1 MTMQRPVILAV
12 DDDPS
17 DLAALLDALAR
28 RYGGDYRVTSQLSAG
43 AALRELARMR
53 EEGEPVALVIA
64 DQWMPEMNGIDLLAR
79 AHEIHPFAQR
89 ALLVH
94 WGDET
99 AAPTI
104 LRGCAFGQIENYL
117 HKPWSPPEIHLYPPV
132 GEFLADWTRVHG
144 PKMELVRVVG
154 NDPSPRS
161 YEIRMLLERSGI
173 PHGFYLAQSEEGR
186 RLLERAGA
194 DGKTLPVV
202 TLLDDRVLTDPTNEE
217 LFDALGGSDLKDRE
231 CDVAVVG
238 GGPAGLAAA
247 VYAAS
252 EGLRT
257 ILIERE
263 VVGGQAGTSALIRNY
278 LGFPR
283 GISGAELAQ
292 RAYQQAWLFGT
303 RFVFAREV
311 KKLEARGDR
320 RVLALS
326 NGVEISARSVII
338 ATGAA
343 YRRLGVPAVERFV
356 RAGVFYVV
364 PISDVHLLSG
374 SHVVV
379 VGGGNSAGQG
389 ALHLAKAAKTVTLV
403 VRGPSLEAGMSY
415 YLVQQIRQTGNIDVR
430 LHTEIV
436 DGDGDRVL
444 RRIVLSD
451 LQDGT
456 RETAELDALFLLIG
470 AEPHTE
476 WLAGAVEC
484 DERGFVLTGADL
496 TARRDSGSAPG
507 RLETSMP
514 GVFAVGDVRAGS
526 VKRVASAVGEGSV
539 VIQYVHEYLG
549 ASGPAADQAPAAGK
563 SRMTRRSRDRVPFG
577 GIAR

>member
-1 MTMQRPVILAV
+1 MQRPVILAV

-17 DLAALLDALAR
+17 ELAALLDDLAR
-28 RYGGDYRVTSQLSAG
+28 RYGGDYRVTSQLSAN
-43 AALRELARMR
+43 AAVRDLTRMR

-79 AHEIHPFAQR
+79 AHEIHPSAQR

-94 WGDET
+94 WGDQT

-117 HKPWSPPEIHLYPPV
+117 HKPWSPAEINLYPLI
-132 GEFLADWTRVHG
+132 GEFLANWTRVHG
-144 PKMELVRVVG
+144 PKMEFVRVVG
-154 NDPSPRS
+154 ADPSPRS
-161 YEIRMLLERSGI
+161 YEIRSLLERNGI
-173 PHGFYLAQSEEGR
+173 PHGFYLAESEGGR
-186 RLLERAGA
+186 RILELAGA

-202 TLLDDRVLTDPTNEE
+202 TLLDDRALIDPTNEE
-217 LFDALGGSDLKDRE
+217 LYDALGGSDLKDRE

-263 VVGGQAGTSALIRNY
+263 AVGGQAGTSSLIRNY

-320 RVLALS
+320 RILALS
-326 NGVEISARSVII
+326 NGVEISARCVII

-356 RAGVFYVV
+356 GAGVFYVV
-364 PISDVHLLSG
+364 PVSDLNVLSG
-374 SHVVV
+374 SRVVIT
-379 VGGGNSAGQG
+379 GGGNSAGQ
-389 ALHLAKAAKTVTLV
+389 AVLHLAKAARTVTLV
-403 VRGPSLEAGMSY
+403 VRGPSLEAGMSA
-415 YLVQQIRQTGNIDVR
+415 YLIQQIRQTPNVEVR
-430 LHTEIV
+430 LRTEIV
-436 DGDGDRVL
+436 DGEGDRVL
-444 RRIVLSD
+444 ERVVLSD
-451 LQDGT
+451 LQSGA
-456 RETAELDALFLLIG
+456 RETVELDALFVLIG

-484 DERGFVLTGADL
+484 DERGFVLTGGDL
-496 TARRDSGSAPG
+496 NARRASGRVPG

-539 VIQYVHEYLG
+539 AIQYVHEYLAASPAVDSAP
-549 ASGPAADQAPAAGK
+549 ASGKQA
-563 SRMTRRSRDRVPFG
+563 RMTRRSRDRVPLSHLSS
-577 GIAR
+577 

>member
-17 DLAALLDALAR
+17 ELAALLDDLAR
-28 RYGGDYRVTSQLSAG
+28 RYGGDYRVASQLSAN
-43 AALRELARMR
+43 AAVRDLTRMR

-79 AHEIHPFAQR
+79 AHEIHPSAQR

-94 WGDET
+94 WGDQT

-104 LRGCAFGQIENYL
+104 LRACAFGQIENYL
-117 HKPWSPPEIHLYPPV
+117 HKPWSPAEINLYPLI
-132 GEFLADWTRVHG
+132 GEFLANWTRVHG
-144 PKMELVRVVG
+144 PRMEFVRVVG
-154 NDPSPRS
+154 TDPSPRS
-161 YEIRMLLERSGI
+161 YEIRSLLERNGI
-173 PHGFYLAQSEEGR
+173 PHGFYLAESEGGR
-186 RLLERAGA
+186 RILESAGA
-194 DGKTLPVV
+194 DGKALPVV
-202 TLLDDRVLTDPTNEE
+202 MLLDDRVLIDPTNEE
-217 LFDALGGSDLKDRE
+217 LFDALGGSDLKNRE

-263 VVGGQAGTSALIRNY
+263 AVGGQAGTSALIRNY

-326 NGVEISARSVII
+326 NGLEISALCVII

-343 YRRLGVPAVERFV
+343 YRRLGVPGVERFV

-364 PISDVHLLSG
+364 PVSDVNVLGG
-374 SHVVV
+374 SRVVV
-379 VGGGNSAGQG
+379 TGGGNSAGQ
-389 ALHLAKAAKTVTLV
+389 AVLHLAKVAKAVTLV
-403 VRGPSLEAGMSY
+403 VRGPSLEAGMSA
-415 YLVQQIRQTGNIDVR
+415 YLIQQIRQTPNVEVR
-430 LHTEIV
+430 LRTEIV

-444 RRIVLSD
+444 RRLVLSD
-451 LQDGT
+451 LQSET
-456 RETAELDALFLLIG
+456 RETVALDALFVLIG

-484 DERGFVLTGADL
+484 DERGFVLTGADV
-496 TARRDSGSAPG
+496 SGRASG

-539 VIQYVHEYLG
+539 AIQYVHEYLA
-549 ASGPAADQAPAAGK
+549 ASAAADRSSAGGK
-563 SRMTRRSRDRVPFG
+563 RARMTRRSRDRVP
-577 GIAR
+577 ISHVSS